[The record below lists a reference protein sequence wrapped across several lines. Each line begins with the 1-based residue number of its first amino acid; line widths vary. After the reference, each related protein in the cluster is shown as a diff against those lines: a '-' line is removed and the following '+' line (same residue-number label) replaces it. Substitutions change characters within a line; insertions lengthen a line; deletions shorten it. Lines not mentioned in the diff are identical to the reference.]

1 MGQGARGGLNDP
13 GASMTLRVGIDI
25 GGTFTDLVAI
35 GSDGRIRLHKAA
47 STPHDYAE
55 GIVEGLR
62 ALLDDHVTEVLHAT
76 TIGSNA
82 ILEAKGARTGLIT
95 TRGFRDTLEIRDLRM
110 PRLYDIAW
118 QKPPPL
124 VERRLRL
131 EVIEK
136 TRPDGSVA
144 VPLDAA
150 SVATA
155 IATLRA
161 EGVAAVAVCLL
172 HSYANPA
179 HEQAVARAVRAA
191 LPEVA
196 LSVSHEILPEIKE
209 YPRTST
215 TVINA
220 TIQPVVR
227 AYLTALQARLDALGV
242 TAKLRLMQSN
252 GGLAAAA
259 FAAAQPARIVESGPA
274 AGVVGGAAL
283 AARLGEARV
292 ITFDM
297 GGTTA
302 KAGLVENGE
311 AARTEAIEVGAG
323 VMAGSRLLV
332 GAGYLLKLP
341 AIDLAEVGAGGGSLC
356 RLDQVG
362 APKVGPESAG
372 ADPGPVC
379 YGRGGTAVTITDC
392 NLVLGYLDPTGLAG
406 GALRLD
412 SPAAR
417 AAIARHLAAPLGYGV
432 EQAAW
437 GMLRIASA
445 NMMRAI
451 RAVSVERGRDP
462 RQAALLAFGGNGPL
476 FAAWIAAELGI
487 SRIIIPPMPGVFS
500 AFGLLVADTEHHAT
514 RSLRALLAEV
524 DPEALQAALD
534 TLAAEGAARLAEDG
548 FPPARRAFR
557 ATAMARYVGQ
567 SSEIAV
573 ALPVGKGAG
582 SGVEILRALPD
593 LFAAEHERTYG
604 FRAPAE
610 EPVEIVALS
619 VVARGLPGRP
629 RLPETVPPSSRD
641 APATRRAWF
650 AGSGW
655 VETPVLDRA
664 RLAAEP
670 RHGPLIV
677 QEYDATVPGASRGGG
692 GGGRVRECSDGAR
705 RLSPSVRA
713 SVRQRGQALEAVV
726 PARSWRGRGG
736 GAPAGRA
743 RATVDPSRGEAGS
756 IGRGVVVEQ
765 ALRHMQDRLPPD
777 ALLRHSRD

>member
-1 MGQGARGGLNDP
+1 
-13 GASMTLRVGIDI
+13 MTLRVGIDI

-35 GSDGRIRLHKAA
+35 ASDGRVSVHKTA
-47 STPHDYAE
+47 STPHDYAL
-55 GIVEGLR
+55 GIVAGLR
-62 ALLDDHVTEVLHAT
+62 ALLDDAVSEVLHAT
-76 TIGSNA
+76 TIGSNT

-136 TRPDGSVA
+136 TRPDGTIA
-144 VPLDAA
+144 VPLDHS
-150 SVATA
+150 SVAAA

-161 EGVAAVAVCLL
+161 EGIASIAVCLL

-179 HEQAVARAVRAA
+179 HEAAVARAIRSA
-191 LPEVA
+191 LPDVA
-196 LSVSHEILPEIKE
+196 LSLSHEILPEIKE

-220 TIQPVVR
+220 YVQPVMR
-227 AYLTALQARLDALGV
+227 AYLTALQARLDALGI

-252 GGLAAAA
+252 GGLAAAE
-259 FAAAQPARIVESGPA
+259 FAAAQPARVVESGPA
-274 AGVVGGAAL
+274 AGVVGGAVL
-283 AARLGEARV
+283 AARLNEARI

-311 AARTEAIEVGAG
+311 PARAEAMEIGAG

-332 GAGYLLKLP
+332 GAGYMLKLP

-356 RLDQVG
+356 RLDQAG

-379 YGRGGTAVTITDC
+379 YGRGGAVATITDC
-392 NLVLGYLDPTGLAG
+392 NLVLGYLDPAGLVG

-412 SPAAR
+412 VAAAG
-417 AAIARHLAAPLGYGV
+417 AAIMRDLAAPMGCSV

-462 RQAALLAFGGNGPL
+462 REAALLAFGGNGPL

-487 SRIIIPPMPGVFS
+487 KRVIVPPMPGAFS
-500 AFGLLVADTEHHAT
+500 AFGLLVAETEHHAT
-514 RSLRALLAEV
+514 RSLRARLDKV
-524 DPEALQAALD
+524 DPAAMQAALD
-534 TLAAEGAARLAEDG
+534 ALADEGAQRLSDDG
-548 FPPARRAFR
+548 FPPDRRAFR
-557 ATAMARYVGQ
+557 RAAMARYLGQ
-567 SSEIAV
+567 SSEIAILLPAGDAAAV
-573 ALPVGKGAG
+573 LAALAERFG
-582 SGVEILRALPD
+582 
-593 LFAAEHERTYG
+593 AEHERTYG
-604 FRAPAE
+604 FRAAAD

-619 VVARGLPGRP
+619 IVARGLSERP
-629 RLPETVPPSSRD
+629 RLPATVTPSRCDTPP
-641 APATRRAWF
+641 TRRAWF
-650 AGSGW
+650 AEVGW
-655 VETPVLDRA
+655 IETPVMDRA
-664 RLAAEP
+664 GLLGSCRE
-670 RHGPLIV
+670 GPLIV
-677 QEYDATVPGASRGGG
+677 QEYDATCLVPAGATIGVDGFGNLRMELGSA
-692 GGGRVRECSDGAR
+692 VQGAR
-705 RLSPSVRA
+705 HHA
-713 SVRQRGQALEAVV
+713 
-726 PARSWRGRGG
+726 
-736 GAPAGRA
+736 
-743 RATVDPSRGEAGS
+743 
-756 IGRGVVVEQ
+756 
-765 ALRHMQDRLPPD
+765 
-777 ALLRHSRD
+777 